1 MKYTR
6 LLVALLADL
15 CDASALDGKMT
26 KAHAPIFHD
35 SQLEWLAK

>member
-15 CDASALDGKMT
+15 RDASALDGKMT
-26 KAHAPIFHD
+26 KAHARIFHE
-35 SQLEWLAK
+35 SQPEWRAR